1 MNLGQFEFDIM
12 QPGKRGVG
20 GRVKEIMAFCSLAF
34 TLLMTLNSAKF
45 ANFAGIKMR
54 EFIRLY
60 LDAYKGLST
69 PAWMLALV
77 MLINRSGA
85 MVIPFLGVYMVNH
98 LNFSLED
105 TGTVLSCFGVGAV
118 AGSFLGG
125 WLTDKVGHF
134 KVQLTSLILTVPM
147 FFLLP
152 ELNTVVKLAI
162 GVFMLS
168 IISETFRPANSVSIA
183 YYSKPDNII
192 RSFSLNRMALN
203 LGFSIGPA
211 LGGFLAAISY
221 TFLFYGNAIAAFFSA
236 LLFFVYFR
244 NRKGNE
250 KAIVHEEVAEDPGT
264 NRSPYKDTLFVLFS
278 VLSCVFAICFF
289 QLLSTLPLYYRT
301 VYKLTEA
308 DIGVILA
315 FSGLV
320 VFLLEMLLV
329 HIAEKRMTA
338 RAVIVWGTLLC
349 GLSFLILNLTH
360 GIWVLYVSIFVLCI
374 AEILAMP
381 FMATVTLQRSSLK
394 TRGAYMGVNA
404 LSFSAAHVFS
414 PFVGTRIA
422 SIYGFETL
430 WYGTAIVLLL
440 TAIGF
445 LIVMK
450 KMKLADF

>member
-1 MNLGQFEFDIM
+1 
-12 QPGKRGVG
+12 
-20 GRVKEIMAFCSLAF
+20 
-34 TLLMTLNSAKF
+34 
-45 ANFAGIKMR
+45 
-54 EFIRLY
+54 
-60 LDAYKGLST
+60 
-69 PAWMLALV
+69 
-77 MLINRSGA
+77 
-85 MVIPFLGVYMVNH
+85 MVLPFLGVYMVNH

-105 TGTVLSCFGVGAV
+105 TGAVLSCFGIGAV

-125 WLTDKVGHF
+125 WLTDKIGHF
-134 KVQLTSLILTVPM
+134 KVQLSSLILTVPM

-152 ELNTVVKLAI
+152 ELTTVVKLGI
-162 GVFMLS
+162 GVFVLS

-236 LLFFVYFR
+236 VLFFLYFR
-244 NRKGNE
+244 NRKGNQKIE
-250 KAIVHEEVAEDPGT
+250 VREEVIEGAAE
-264 NRSPYKDTLFVLFS
+264 NRSPYKDRLFVLFS
-278 VLSCVFAICFF
+278 LLSCLFAICFF

-301 VYKLTEA
+301 IYKLTEA
-308 DIGVILA
+308 NIGIILA
-315 FSGLV
+315 FSGMV

-338 RAVIVWGTLLC
+338 SAIIAWGTLLC
-349 GLSFLILNLTH
+349 GLSFLILNLAN
-360 GIWVLYVSIFVLCI
+360 GIWVLYVSIFILCI
-374 AEILAMP
+374 SEILAMP

-394 TRGAYMGVNA
+394 TRGAYMGINS
-404 LSFSAAHVFS
+404 LTFSAAHVFS

-430 WYGTAIVLLL
+430 WYGTALVMLI

-445 LIVMK
+445 LVVMK
-450 KMKLADF
+450 KMKLADLRKV

>member
-1 MNLGQFEFDIM
+1 
-12 QPGKRGVG
+12 
-20 GRVKEIMAFCSLAF
+20 
-34 TLLMTLNSAKF
+34 
-45 ANFAGIKMR
+45 MR

-60 LDAYKGLST
+60 FDAYKGLST

-98 LNFSLED
+98 LHFDLED
-105 TGTVLSCFGVGAV
+105 TGVVLSCFGVGAV
-118 AGSFLGG
+118 GGSFLGG

-134 KVQLTSLILTVPM
+134 KVQLISLVLTVPV

-152 ELNTVVKLAI
+152 ELDTVLKLGL

-192 RSFSLNRMALN
+192 RSFSLNRMAMN

-211 LGGFLAAISY
+211 LGGFLAAVSY
-221 TFLFYGNAIAAFFSA
+221 TFLFYGNAIGAFLSA
-236 LLFFVYFR
+236 ILFFLYFR
-244 NRKGNE
+244 NRKGNDR
-250 KAIVHEEVAEDPGT
+250 KVVAQEVVDDPKGD
-264 NRSPYKDTLFVLFS
+264 RSPYKDTLFVLFS
-278 VLSCVFAICFF
+278 VLSCVFAICFL
-289 QLLSTLPLYYRT
+289 QLLNTLPLYYRT
-301 VYKLTEA
+301 VYQLTEA
-308 DIGVILA
+308 NIGVILA

-320 VFLLEMLLV
+320 VFSLEMLLV

-338 RAVIVWGTLLC
+338 RAVIVWGVLLC
-349 GLSFLILNLTH
+349 GLSFLILNLAH
-360 GIWVLYVSIFVLCI
+360 GMWILYVSMFVLCI

-404 LSFSAAHVFS
+404 LSFSVAHIFS
-414 PFVGTRIA
+414 PFLGTRVA
-422 SIYGFETL
+422 AIYGFETL
-430 WYGTAIVLLL
+430 WYGTALVLLI
-440 TAIGF
+440 TGIGF

-450 KMKLADF
+450 KMRLSDF